1 MTETELKEI
10 EAREEAA
17 TPGPWLH
24 KDADAYGV
32 RSADGINGLRCVA
45 SGFLNNDDIEFVSH
59 SRTDI
64 PRLIKAIRERDKRI
78 AELEEA
84 IESASEAVYYG
95 YRNRAFEVLELVL
108 RGIRRDIGL
117 RNWEVKQDG

>member
-1 MTETELKEI
+1 MTDQELKGI
-10 EAREEAA
+10 EERAKEMLTEKAHQMSAYKAREC
-17 TPGPWLH
+17 
-24 KDADAYGV
+24 
-32 RSADGINGLRCVA
+32 IQ
-45 SGFLNNDDIEFVSH
+45 
-59 SRTDI
+59 DI